1 MAEQPEAPLASP
13 DAPDRPRGRK
23 SGRKLKMTPE
33 ARQKVLQALKGG
45 HHRSAAAAF
54 AGVSR
59 WTLYR
64 FIDRAEKARRKFD
77 RGHRLTKAE
86 RDLCLFCT
94 DLEAAEVTPEVA
106 ALDVIAGAI
115 RAKDVNAAF
124 RFLEA
129 RYRERWGRQTQ
140 IANAKDPDHPEK
152 PGEPLKL
159 DLSPGTLAGRPK
171 EELLA
176 ELANRG
182 IAPELLRS
190 LLG

>member
-1 MAEQPEAPLASP
+1 MSEQPEAPLAAP
-13 DAPDRPRGRK
+13 DAPERPRGRK

-45 HHRSAAAAF
+45 HHRSTAAAF

-64 FIDRAEKARRKFD
+64 FIARAEKAQRKAD

-86 RDLCLFCT
+86 KDLCLFCT
-94 DLEAAEVTPEVA
+94 DLAAAEVTPEVA
-106 ALDVIAGAI
+106 ALDVVTGAI
-115 RAKDVNAAF
+115 RQKDVNAAF
-124 RFLEA
+124 RFLEL
-129 RYRERWGRQTQ
+129 RFRDRWGRQTQ
-140 IANAKDPDHPEK
+140 IANAKDPDHPER

-159 DLSPGTLAGRPK
+159 DLSPGGLAGRSK

-176 ELANRG
+176 ELEARG
-182 IAPELLRS
+182 IVPELLSR
-190 LLG
+190 LG